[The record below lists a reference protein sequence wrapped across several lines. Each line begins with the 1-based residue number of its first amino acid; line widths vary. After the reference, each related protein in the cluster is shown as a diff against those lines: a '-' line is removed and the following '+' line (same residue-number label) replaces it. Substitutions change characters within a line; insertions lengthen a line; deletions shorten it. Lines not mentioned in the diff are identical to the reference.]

1 LIGFLVIAV
10 VIALFLLAPK
20 RLVVIVVIL
29 VLSLSYLQRFPAGQ
43 WQVANCDIGQGD
55 GAAINLGNH
64 RAIVID
70 TGPDPE
76 LIDRCLKQLGVREI
90 PLLIITH
97 GHADHIAGWPGVT
110 KGRKV
115 GQTWYQNVKRGARAQ
130 LQSTQGPV
138 DIEVLWPDSG
148 SYDLNN
154 SSIAVR
160 ITTPDYTLFA
170 GGDME
175 PLSQS
180 LIASTTREVDIY
192 KVCHHGSAYQD
203 EIFTKALSPQ
213 VAMISVGAGNSYGHP
228 APATLELLEQ
238 TGAKVL
244 RTDRDGA
251 IAISAR
257 NHRLKV
263 RTSKSKLTFLRW
275 E

>member
-1 LIGFLVIAV
+1 
-10 VIALFLLAPK
+10 
-20 RLVVIVVIL
+20 
-29 VLSLSYLQRFPAGQ
+29 
-43 WQVANCDIGQGD
+43 
-55 GAAINLGNH
+55 
-64 RAIVID
+64 
-70 TGPDPE
+70 
-76 LIDRCLKQLGVREI
+76 
-90 PLLIITH
+90 
-97 GHADHIAGWPGVT
+97 
-110 KGRKV
+110 
-115 GQTWYQNVKRGARAQ
+115 
-130 LQSTQGPV
+130 
-138 DIEVLWPDSG
+138 LWPDSG
-148 SYDLNN
+148 SYDPNN

-180 LIASTTREVDIY
+180 MIASTTREVDIY

-228 APATLELLEQ
+228 APATLELLAQ

-263 RTSKSKLTFLRW
+263 RTSRSKLTFLRW